1 MLVVAGAGSVLG
13 LAAYSLGSQLIAA
26 RLFGISALDPV
37 TLAGATMLLAAAA
50 AVACW
55 LPARRAAR
63 TDPAEVL
70 RST

>member
-1 MLVVAGAGSVLG
+1 
-13 LAAYSLGSQLIAA
+13 LIAA
-26 RLFGISALDPV
+26 RLFGITALDPV